1 MRHLFFVSANAAAK
15 KTKLIKSLSFK
26 KCSESVKRKADLFEV
41 PTFSKKLKTEN
52 WDPAS
57 STENLILKSWKR
69 DIEHSSSAL
78 WYWIYSYQIVS
89 SMSSSIEEIYIIFKI
104 DRERVTKKPQPPKDL
119 LSFPCIL
126 LPLIFLFMLY
136 FVSNVQLNLSLW
148 VLLVPQ
154 VAPFSYNI

>member
-1 MRHLFFVSANAAAK
+1 MRYLFFFSENTAK
-15 KTKLIKSLSFK
+15 RKAKHMKTLSFK
-26 KCSESVKRKADLFEV
+26 KCSESVKRKADLFDV

-57 STENLILKSWKR
+57 STENLILESWKR
-69 DIEHSSSAL
+69 DFEHSSSAL

-104 DRERVTKKPQPPKDL
+104 DRESVTKKPQPPKDL

-126 LPLIFLFMLY
+126 LPFIFLFMLY
-136 FVSNVQLNLSLW
+136 LISYVQLTLSLW